1 MTHPFVDFQADL
13 RFNQP
18 ASKLIHLRS
27 HERITREPHSKGD
40 ASAKGGGGSGG
51 RKRGTKEKGRTR
63 INTTYYV
70 KRLAKEQTDSSI

>member
-27 HERITREPHSKGD
+27 RERITREPHSKGD
-40 ASAKGGGGSGG
+40 ASAKGGGGVGG
-51 RKRGTKEKGRTR
+51 VGGERGERK
-63 INTTYYV
+63 
-70 KRLAKEQTDSSI
+70 KREGHV

>member
-27 HERITREPHSKGD
+27 RERITREPHSKGD
-40 ASAKGGGGSGG
+40 ASAKGGGGEGG
-51 RKRGTKEKGRTR
+51 ERGERK
-63 INTTYYV
+63 
-70 KRLAKEQTDSSI
+70 KREGHV

>member
-27 HERITREPHSKGD
+27 RERITREPHSKGD
-40 ASAKGGGGSGG
+40 ASAKRGGGGGEKVG
-51 RKRGTKEKGRTR
+51 NEIKGKDTYKYYLLRK
-63 INTTYYV
+63 
-70 KRLAKEQTDSSI
+70 ASC